1 MSEFKWKDLV
11 GEYIELRNSYDFTV
25 IENKNLWEQIAQHTR
40 TIADYEKRL
49 QEQENET
56 IAVRDQRDAVKR
68 ELAQLKLNIDNVQAM
83 AAEHEDTS
91 ESYDELRDD
100 YNSLVDD
107 YNDSQSYIMKL
118 KSKLKAAEDTI
129 LDLRHEALKKDEK
142 IVELQDAVAILK
154 LDIKTNEE
162 IAGDAIS
169 EKDDLIKN
177 REYERDLLYR
187 EVKDYEEKLKS
198 YENEEGKRQ
207 KEIADY
213 QAQIKELKDENEYL
227 KTQSAIYGDDDDLP
241 WF

>member
-11 GEYIELRNSYDFTV
+11 GDYIELRNAYDFTV
-25 IENKNLWEQIAQHTR
+25 IENKSLWEQVAQHTR

-56 IAVRDQRDAVKR
+56 IAVRDQRDAAER
-68 ELAQLKLNIDNVQAM
+68 ELAQLKLNINNQLT
-83 AAEHEDTS
+83 AAEHEAIS
-91 ESYDELRDD
+91 ESYDELLDD
-100 YNSLVDD
+100 YNSVVDD

-118 KSKLKAAEDTI
+118 KNKLKAAEDTI
-129 LDLRHEALKKDEK
+129 LDLRHATLGKDNK
-142 IVELQDAVAILK
+142 IAELQDTVAALR

-169 EKDDLIKN
+169 EKDDLIRN
-177 REYERDLLYR
+177 REYERDLLYSD
-187 EVKDYEEKLKS
+187 VKKYEEKLKS

-213 QAQIKELKDENEYL
+213 QARIKELEDENEYL

>member
-1 MSEFKWKDLV
+1 MKDFKWKDLV

-25 IENKNLWEQIAQHTR
+25 MENKNLWEQIAQHTR

-68 ELAQLKLNIDNVQAM
+68 ELEQLKLNINNQPT
-83 AAEHEDTS
+83 AADFEAIS
-91 ESYDELRDD
+91 ESYEELLDD
-100 YNSLVDD
+100 YNSVVDD

-118 KSKLKAAEDTI
+118 KNKLKAAEDTI
-129 LDLRHEALKKDEK
+129 LNFRNETIKKDRK
-142 IVELQDAVAILK
+142 IADLQDELALLR

-162 IAGDAIS
+162 CENKILNDKCDEIN
-169 EKDDLIKN
+169 ELKQELQ
-177 REYERDLLYR
+177 
-187 EVKDYEEKLKS
+187 KL
-198 YENEEGKRQ
+198 E
-207 KEIADY
+207 ADY
-213 QAQIKELKDENEYL
+213 KSLEDENKYL

>member
-25 IENKNLWEQIAQHTR
+25 MENKNLWEQIAQHTR

-68 ELAQLKLNIDNVQAM
+68 ELEQLKLNINNQPT
-83 AAEHEDTS
+83 AADFEAIS
-91 ESYDELRDD
+91 GSYDELLDD
-100 YNSLVDD
+100 YNSVVDD
-107 YNDSQSYIMKL
+107 YNDSQSYIIKL
-118 KSKLKAAEDTI
+118 KNKLSAAENEI
-129 LDLRHEALKKDEK
+129 LGLRHEALKKDKK

-198 YENEEGKRQ
+198 YENEEDKRQ

-241 WF
+241 WI